1 MLRVHGRSIVAIA
14 ALTLGV
20 VALPARSY
28 ANCASDDPSGALRAA
43 ARMDVVTNCNCAGA
57 VNHGAYVKCSA
68 GRLKNNNP
76 SLPKSCRGKV
86 QKCAAKSTCGK
97 PGTIICCKKNAAGKA
112 TCAAKKDCSHCVAPN
127 GGSMCCSQ
135 NTSCCCKDAT
145 PSCSGTGNLCACAS
159 PSGAF
164 LDASGF

>member
-1 MLRVHGRSIVAIA
+1 MLLWHGRIAAIA

-20 VALPARSY
+20 VALPARSH
-28 ANCASDDPSGALRAA
+28 ANCTSDDPTGALRAA
-43 ARMDVVTNCNCAGA
+43 ARMDVVANCDCTGA
-57 VNHGAYVKCSA
+57 SNHGAYVKCSA
-68 GRLKNNNP
+68 NRLKNNNP
-76 SLPKSCRGKV
+76 NLPKSCRGTV

-97 PGTIICCKKNAAGKA
+97 PGFIICCKKNSAGKA
-112 TCAAKKDCSHCVAPN
+112 TCAPKKDCGHCVAPN

-135 NTSCCCKDAT
+135 NTSCCCKDTT

-164 LDASGF
+164 LDAIGF